1 MATSS
6 VVRYKMKRLMVL
18 MVLALGGW
26 IGAQGSSWADGM
38 PPGTAQPQ
46 SAPAAAPASA
56 APAPVAPTRPA
67 QPDAYTRAMLIGYA
81 AAEQGDYQTALINFR
96 RALAARPN
104 DRYAQAAIRNM
115 ESFIAEQRAAVRRR
129 EIATLQGRLA
139 AAVEQTDWACAA
151 TTVDQLTT
159 YFPAASL
166 ERAQL
171 VAYRGEIT
179 GFLEARTNVET
190 WSTVCLGLGQP

>member
-1 MATSS
+1 M

-18 MVLALGGW
+18 MVLMLGGW
-26 IGAQGSSWADGM
+26 MGAQGSGWADGM
-38 PPGTAQPQ
+38 PPGMAQPQ
-46 SAPAAAPASA
+46 TAPTSAPTAPPAPGAPA
-56 APAPVAPTRPA
+56 RPA
-67 QPDAYTRAMLIGYA
+67 QPDAYTRAMLLGYA

-115 ESFIAEQRAAVRRR
+115 ESFIVEQREAARRR
-129 EIATLQGRLA
+129 EIATLQARLT
-139 AAVEQTDWACAA
+139 AAVGQTDWSCAA
-151 TTVDQLTT
+151 ATVDQLTT
-159 YFPAASL
+159 YFPATSL

-179 GFLEARTNVET
+179 GFLEARSNVET